1 MISKR
6 IIRAIEEL
14 VENPESKDVRKLKG
28 TTYYRM
34 RVGDYRVI
42 FDLQKKELVILILS
56 LGNRKNIYK

>member
-6 IIRAIEEL
+6 IVQAIEEL
-14 VENPESKDVRKLKG
+14 LENPETKDIRKLTG
-28 TTYYRM
+28 TPYYRM

>member
-14 VENPESKDVRKLKG
+14 IENPESKDVRKLKG
-28 TTYYRM
+28 TPYYRM